1 MPRGKRDV
9 FKIIVHHTASPR
21 DTTVAQI
28 RDWHVNGNGWSDIGY
43 HYIILGDGTL
53 ERGRSINKTGAHC
66 KGHNKGSIGICVTG
80 NTSQEPP
87 TTAQVESLFGTLKM
101 LLEDYNLQRSDVYGH
116 RDFGNTECPG
126 NWLYT
131 LLQQFKQGL
140 C

>member
-101 LLEDYNLQRSDVYGH
+101 LLEDYNLERSDVYGH
-116 RDFGNTECPG
+116 RDFGATECPG
-126 NWLYT
+126 DWLYT

>member
-1 MPRGKRDV
+1 MARGRRDV
-9 FKIIVHHTASPR
+9 HKIIVHHTASPQ
-21 DTTVAQI
+21 DTTVSQI

-66 KGHNKGSIGICVTG
+66 KGHNRGSIGICVTG
-80 NTSQEPP
+80 NTSEEPP
-87 TTAQVESLFGTLKM
+87 TTAQVQSLLGTLNM
-101 LLEDYNLQRSDVYGH
+101 LLEEHNITRQDVYGH
-116 RDFGNTECPG
+116 RDLGATECPG

-131 LLQQFKQGL
+131 ILQQYKQGL

>member
-21 DTTVAQI
+21 DTTVSQI

-101 LLEDYNLQRSDVYGH
+101 LLEDYNLERSDVYGH
-116 RDFGNTECPG
+116 RDFGATECPG
-126 NWLYT
+126 DWLYT